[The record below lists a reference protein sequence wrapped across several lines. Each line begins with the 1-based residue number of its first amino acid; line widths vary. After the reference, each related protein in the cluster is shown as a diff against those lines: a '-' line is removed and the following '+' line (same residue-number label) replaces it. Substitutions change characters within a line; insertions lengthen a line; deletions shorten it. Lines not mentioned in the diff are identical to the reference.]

1 MYNHKIQRV
10 IEDTKYHYVLDIP
23 KTDNEYIYGKEDLFA
38 VIIILKHLLRKDDFT
53 LLLNEISYEIDVLA
67 GKLNVIPIAK
77 VLDRMGFPENWE
89 DIQNI
94 KKRVE

>member
-1 MYNHKIQRV
+1 MM
-10 IEDTKYHYVLDIP
+10 DG
-23 KTDNEYIYGKEDLFA
+23 EYIYGKEDLFA

-77 VLDRMGFPENWE
+77 VLDRMGFPENFKE
-89 DIQNI
+89 LARLD
-94 KKRVE
+94 